1 MRLQRYQTMWSDVGR
16 LTIRGVQQAH
26 DGEGLIVVAARD
38 NGETLTLTFNV
49 EPVPPHRLRWVRIE
63 IG

>member
-1 MRLQRYQTMWSDVGR
+1 VGR
-16 LTIRGVQQAH
+16 LTVRGVRHAP

-49 EPVPPHRLRWVRIE
+49 EPEPPHRLRSIRVE
-63 IG
+63 IR